1 MAKWGPILVGAA
13 IGAGTAAVT
22 GNDPLKGA
30 VLGGVG
36 GAIGGS
42 DFSALGSTGKGVVAG
57 KSGGLS
63 LTKGTFSGVGSNSAA
78 GSMVNN
84 VTSSASSGLFG
95 MSTGQVVST
104 ALGGA
109 GIFSS
114 ASAQA
119 QQGLN
124 TQAQANLSAQLAEQ
138 QATRS
143 RQETEQINREF
154 LDARGYDFG
163 TRTSLLGRSGGN
175 PERGSLLNVTSD
187 YAGEVAY
194 QSAKILN
201 QGETTATRLQQQ
213 AALSRQAGR
222 SAREAGF
229 RRAGGTVLLGGSQLA
244 SNFFV

>member
-42 DFSALGSTGKGVVAG
+42 DFSSLGGAGKGAVAG
-57 KSGGLS
+57 KSGGISLS
-63 LTKGTFSGVGSNSAA
+63 KGFGGVGPDSAA
-78 GSMVNN
+78 GSMA
-84 VTSSASSGLFG
+84 TGGGGGGLFG

>member
-57 KSGGLS
+57 KSGGISLS
-63 LTKGTFSGVGSNSAA
+63 KGFGGVGPDSAA
-78 GSMVNN
+78 GSMA
-84 VTSSASSGLFG
+84 TGGGGGGLFG